1 MAAVLKLRRM
11 VSALALAVLLSAAAK
26 PTAAFTP
33 KSRPYDAVHYR
44 IDFRLKD
51 GGAYESKVTITLKL
65 KSALGQIE
73 LDSYGQNIKDAEVD
87 GAKATFAVK
96 TDDAARTGT
105 VTVKPAAALAAGK
118 DATVEL
124 DVEGTAGESHDGFFT
139 V

>member
-1 MAAVLKLRRM
+1 
-11 VSALALAVLLSAAAK
+11 
-26 PTAAFTP
+26 
-33 KSRPYDAVHYR
+33 HYR

-51 GGAYESKVTITLKL
+51 GGAYESKVTITLKP

-105 VTVKPAAALAAGK
+105 VTVKPAAPLAAGK

-139 V
+139 VSDPEDPSLPPFFFTHFEPNYAQRFFPCND